1 MMIAYCRYVLTM
13 LFLLTAV
20 AFVNAQEQ
28 ELSAATNL
36 AAHTHGIAILFVAL
50 EGEQLEIEFRSPA
63 VNILGFEHRAKNSE
77 QQAAVNKMK
86 NTLAAADTLFLLDAA
101 RCELI
106 DYDLNY
112 GGVSQTVADN
122 NTNNTLDDHQHD
134 HEPHKKSADHRD
146 IEALYHYRCQRPEQL
161 TSLTTTILLEFPNI
175 QFLQVQWIVKSRQG
189 AITLD
194 NNQLNVNFR

>member
-13 LFLLTAV
+13 LLVLTAV

-36 AAHTHGIAILFVAL
+36 AAHTHGIAILSVAL

-77 QQAAVNKMK
+77 QQAAVKKMK

-106 DYDLNY
+106 DYDLDY
-112 GGVSQTVADN
+112 GGVTQTVADN
-122 NTNNTLDDHQHD
+122 NTNSTTDDHQHD
-134 HEPHKKSADHRD
+134 HEPHKKSANHRD
-146 IEALYHYRCQRPEQL
+146 IEAHYHYRCQRSDRL

-175 QFLQVQWIVKSRQG
+175 QSLQVQWIVESGQG
-189 AITLD
+189 ATTLD
-194 NNQLNVNFR
+194 NNQRHVNFR